1 MIRKFAIVGTGGRH
15 QMFREAVAITHAESA
30 ELVALCDVNQSRL
43 ALSAA
48 SVPDRGGNGIAT
60 YLAEDFDKM
69 LSEQEPD
76 TVIVTVPDYLHD
88 EYIVRALEAGRNVM
102 TEKPMT
108 MTLTTETILAR
119 APEVILEI
127 RSENIPVGPQ
137 LQAEIDKHKASAL
150 LVVPGASAAT
160 VKALWEI
167 SQDNQLYALA
177 LDAETVQSSFPLG
190 VSMVGD
196 KPQIII
202 NEKSSK
208 AVGARFETVV
218 LRMAKV
224 IQ

>member
-1 MIRKFAIVGTGGRH
+1 MVVRQFLAALLMLTGST
-15 QMFREAVAITHAESA
+15 ASA
-30 ELVALCDVNQSRL
+30 QVDVKAALPVLLKVLTYDVNFDARGAGPFVLLVVSEPSQS
-43 ALSAA
+43 
-48 SVPDRGGNGIAT
+48 PDRTALIASLKDSSVT
-60 YLAEDFDKM
+60 EVKKRPLKYIAVDFR
-69 LSEQEPD
+69 
-76 TVIVTVPDYLHD
+76 D
-88 EYIVRALEAGRNVM
+88 EN
-102 TEKPMT
+102 
-108 MTLTTETILAR
+108 
-119 APEVILEI
+119 
-127 RSENIPVGPQ
+127 Q